1 MEEAPKAEEG
11 GGVPAW
17 VMTFADLMTLLMCF
31 FVLLLAFSEMDAQK
45 FKELSGSVKNAFGV
59 QAEIE
64 ARTIPKGT
72 SVIARE
78 FSPGKPQ
85 PTLINDVR
93 QFTID
98 SNQNT
103 LEFDE
108 EEDNDE
114 LEREAERIRRAL
126 EAEIQDGALAVVTEQ
141 DKVVIH
147 ILEKASFG
155 SGDATVRQTFKPTL
169 NKIANLLT
177 SSNGRIDVAGHT
189 DNVPISTSR
198 FRSNWEL
205 STGRAVSVAQLL
217 LGSAELEPRRFTVTG
232 HADTKPRAE
241 NDTAEGRAANRR
253 VDIRIVIGKDWDSPN
268 VISADDVLLPR
279 EATRQDLGEE
289 TGTQEAP
296 AP

>member
-1 MEEAPKAEEG
+1 MQDAPSKPEER
-11 GGVPAW
+11 GVPPW

-31 FVLLLAFSEMDAQK
+31 FVLLLAFSEMDAAK

-93 QFTID
+93 QFTVD
-98 SNQNT
+98 SSRNT

-108 EEDNDE
+108 PDDDNED

-126 EAEIQDGALAVVTEQ
+126 EAEIKDGAIAVVTEQ

-147 ILEKASFG
+147 ILEKASFP
-155 SGDATVRQTFKPTL
+155 SGDATVRDAFEPTL
-169 NKIANLLT
+169 GKIAKLLT
-177 SSNGRIDVAGHT
+177 ASNGRIDVAGHT
-189 DNVPISTSR
+189 DDVPIATAR

-205 STGRAVSVAQLL
+205 STSRAVSVAELL
-217 LGSAELEPRRFTVTG
+217 LSAAALEPRRFTVTG
-232 HADTKPRAE
+232 HADTKPRAP

-253 VDIRIVIGKDWDSPN
+253 VDIRIVIGEDWDSPN
-268 VISADDVLLPR
+268 VISADDTLLPR
-279 EATRQDLGEE
+279 AAARDAADLK
-289 TGTQEAP
+289 P
-296 AP
+296 APEEP

>member
-198 FRSNWEL
+198 FRSNWER

>member
-126 EAEIQDGALAVVTEQ
+126 EAEIQDGALAVVTEE

-155 SGDATVRQTFKPTL
+155 SGDATVRQTFEPTL
-169 NKIANLLT
+169 IKIANLLT
-177 SSNGRIDVAGHT
+177 ASNGRIDVAGHT
-189 DNVPISTSR
+189 DNVPIATSR

-205 STGRAVSVAQLL
+205 STSRAVSVAQLL

-232 HADTKPRAE
+232 HADTKPRSD

-268 VISADDVLLPR
+268 VISADDEFLPR
-279 EATRQDLGEE
+279 EAARQDLNDE